1 MNYKVYIDGFNNLD
15 YWTGKADKS
24 ARNYFFYYYESGL
37 TAMRVGPWKMHFAT
51 KERYFDDMVQHTMPQ
66 LFNLRKD
73 PFERYD
79 DITGFHLI
87 MEKSW
92 VMQPAIGILN
102 EHLMTF
108 KDYPPRQAAA
118 SLDINKAIESILKA
132 KARQ

>member
-1 MNYKVYIDGFNNLD
+1 
-15 YWTGKADKS
+15 
-24 ARNYFFYYYESGL
+24 
-37 TAMRVGPWKMHFAT
+37 
-51 KERYFDDMVQHTMPQ
+51 MPR

-102 EHLMTF
+102 EHLSTF
-108 KDYPPRQAAA
+108 KEFPPRQAAA
-118 SLDINKAIESILKA
+118 SLDINKAIDAILQSG
-132 KARQ
+132 ARQ